1 VRARVYQGAYGPLPD
16 PARLGV
22 EAAGVAVLLCQDFI
36 ATLVDVQQHLEDWE
50 RDDAIIRL
58 RDAECDTARY
68 LRAADLSTA
77 GTNRVPSNP
86 DNAEQNLENP

>member
-22 EAAGVAVLLCQDFI
+22 EAAGVAVKLCQSFI
-36 ATLVDVQQHLEDWE
+36 ATLVEAQLDLEDWQRE
-50 RDDAIIRL
+50 DAIIRL

-77 GTNRVPSNP
+77 GTSRAPNKPEHPERNRTKP
-86 DNAEQNLENP
+86 